1 MVLGEAI
8 GLALVGVGG
17 GLCGALLLTRL
28 LSSFLFGLKPT
39 DSVTLAGAGSLL
51 LTVAI
56 LASWGPARRASRIQ
70 PVQALRHE

>member
-1 MVLGEAI
+1 MVLGETI
-8 GLALVGVGG
+8 GLALAGVGVGF
-17 GLCGALLLTRL
+17 CAALLLSSL
-28 LSSFLFGLKPT
+28 LSSFLFGLLPT